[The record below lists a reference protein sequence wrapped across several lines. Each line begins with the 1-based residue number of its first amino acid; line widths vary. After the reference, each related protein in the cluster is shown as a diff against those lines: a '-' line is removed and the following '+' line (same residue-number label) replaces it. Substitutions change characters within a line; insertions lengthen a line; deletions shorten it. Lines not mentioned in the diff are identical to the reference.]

1 MNVNCEYLREM
12 GDGYRPLCKKHKF
25 VVTAHCE
32 RCDLYTQRLK
42 AQVEALKDYAHA
54 LELCM
59 GESQLCEYCTFNGID
74 FNHDD
79 IHCTIDFDGLRK
91 KAGMEQ

>member
-1 MNVNCEYLREM
+1 MKIACAQMDV
-12 GDGYRPLCKKHKF
+12 
-25 VVTAHCE
+25 
-32 RCDLYTQRLK
+32 RL
-42 AQVEALKDYAHA
+42 ADSAYNYAHA

-59 GESQLCEYCTFNGID
+59 GESQLCEYCPSSGID
-74 FNHDD
+74 FEHND